1 MKLKKKL
8 FKYRTGLLMTA
19 GCIIIMV
26 ITLFFVGEKN
36 VPYVLGDEFGY
47 WTSAAYFFGYDWSGI
62 ASING
67 YFSFGYG
74 LLLTPLFLLKDSVL
88 MYRTAIVMNALFLVG
103 SFVLAY
109 IAGQKLF
116 PKIRLQP
123 RFILPIWDMFRQI
136 CQKAY
141 CCVLVGL
148 LLIYCYPLKKETLLL
163 R

>member
-103 SFVLAY
+103 SFVFGVY
-109 IAGQKLF
+109 CRT
-116 PKIRLQP
+116 KIVSQN
-123 RFILPIWDMFRQI
+123 QI
-136 CQKAY
+136 
-141 CCVLVGL
+141 
-148 LLIYCYPLKKETLLL
+148 
-163 R
+163 

>member
-62 ASING
+62 ASINEMCIRDR
-67 YFSFGYG
+67 F
-74 LLLTPLFLLKDSVL
+74 
-88 MYRTAIVMNALFLVG
+88 
-103 SFVLAY
+103 
-109 IAGQKLF
+109 
-116 PKIRLQP
+116 KIP
-123 RFILPIWDMFRQI
+123 CYNGAVIWI
-136 CQKAY
+136 
-141 CCVLVGL
+141 
-148 LLIYCYPLKKETLLL
+148 
-163 R
+163 